1 LPAIFPTLAVTCR
14 RYLTITMNTRTVFLT
29 AVSVLLPATF
39 LSAQSADK
47 IPEAPVPVFQAP
59 PAPPPAAPPADSQRL
74 YGPTSPTIV
83 PADQARTLVEKF
95 QAAYAK
101 LGNPRLLV
109 YVNRE
114 LIDTASGL
122 KLTGHTEHYERTK
135 SEMKSDMEPTPPA
148 AQSAGTPQTQVNIT
162 VGENSGGAAARGPH
176 GKGTASNETVKTSG
190 DNTYALKDA
199 VPPTLADRQTVRE
212 VERLFGRP
220 FRAAGATLADQGI
233 AADMIGDKSPGR
245 LTGAGDQ
252 AAKDRAALGQV
263 ADVVLE
269 ILISS
274 RNITVPAV
282 SGDQTLTVPDIQATA
297 IRLKDAA
304 ILGQAAASDVLGK
317 DVQAGRMV
325 NTYSVQDI
333 TEATALALMEDM
345 LGSAK

>member
-1 LPAIFPTLAVTCR
+1 
-14 RYLTITMNTRTVFLT
+14 MNTRTVFLT
-29 AVSVLLPATF
+29 VASVILPAAF

-47 IPEAPVPVFQAP
+47 TPEAPVPVFQAP
-59 PAPPPAAPPADSQRL
+59 PAPPPAAPLADSQRL
-74 YGPTSPTIV
+74 YGPTSATIV

-95 QAAYAK
+95 QAAYTK

-122 KLTGHTEHYERTK
+122 KLTGHTEHYERAK
-135 SEMKSDMEPTPPA
+135 SEMKSDMEPPAPA

-162 VGENSGGAAARGPH
+162 VGENTGAGAAAHGPH
-176 GKGTASNETVKTSG
+176 GSGAASNETVKTSG
-190 DNTYALKDA
+190 DNTYALKGA

-220 FRAAGATLADQGI
+220 FRAAGATLADQRI
-233 AADMIGDKSPGR
+233 ASDMIGDKSLGS
-245 LTGAGDQ
+245 LSGAGDQ

-274 RNITVPAV
+274 RNITIPAV
-282 SGDQTLTVPDIQATA
+282 SGDQTLAVPDIQATA
-297 IRLKDAA
+297 IRLKDAV

-317 DVQAGRMV
+317 DVQAGRIV
-325 NTYSVQDI
+325 STYDVRDI

-345 LGSAK
+345 LGTAK

>member
-1 LPAIFPTLAVTCR
+1 LQAIFSILAVTYR
-14 RYLTITMNTRTVFLT
+14 RYRTITMNTRTVFLT
-29 AVSVLLPATF
+29 AASVLLPATF

-59 PAPPPAAPPADSQRL
+59 PALPPVAARSDSQRL
-74 YGPTSPTIV
+74 YGPTSTTLV

-95 QAAYAK
+95 QAAYTK

-109 YVNRE
+109 YVNRK

-122 KLTGHTEHYERTK
+122 KLTGHTEHYERAK
-135 SEMKSDMEPTPPA
+135 S
-148 AQSAGTPQTQVNIT
+148 
-162 VGENSGGAAARGPH
+162 
-176 GKGTASNETVKTSG
+176 
-190 DNTYALKDA
+190 YALKDA

-220 FRAAGATLADQGI
+220 FRAAGATLADQRI
-233 AADMIGDKSPGR
+233 AADMIGDKSLGS
-245 LTGAGDQ
+245 LSGAGDQ
-252 AAKDRAALGQV
+252 AGRDRAALGQV

-282 SGDQTLTVPDIQATA
+282 SGDQTLAVPDIQATA
-297 IRLKDAA
+297 IRLKDAV

-317 DVQAGRMV
+317 DVQAGRIV
-325 NTYSVQDI
+325 STYDVRDI

>member
-1 LPAIFPTLAVTCR
+1 
-14 RYLTITMNTRTVFLT
+14 MNTRTVFLT
-29 AVSVLLPATF
+29 AISVLLPAPF
-39 LSAQSADK
+39 SSAQSADK

-59 PAPPPAAPPADSQRL
+59 PAPPPAAPLADSQRL
-74 YGPTSPTIV
+74 YGPASATIV

-95 QAAYAK
+95 QAAYAR

-122 KLTGHTEHYERTK
+122 KLTGHTEHYERAK
-135 SEMKSDMEPTPPA
+135 SEMKSDMAPPSA
-148 AQSAGTPQTQVNIT
+148 ADQS
-162 VGENSGGAAARGPH
+162 GAA
-176 GKGTASNETVKTSG
+176 NETVKTSG
-190 DNTYALKDA
+190 DNTYALKDP

-220 FRAAGATLADQGI
+220 FRAAGATLADQRI
-233 AADMIGDKSPGR
+233 AADMIGDKSLGR
-245 LTGAGDQ
+245 LAGTGDQ

-274 RNITVPAV
+274 RNITVSAV
-282 SGDQTLTVPDIQATA
+282 SGDQTLAVPDIQATA
-297 IRLKDAA
+297 IRLKDAV

-317 DVQAGRMV
+317 DVQAGRIV
-325 NTYSVQDI
+325 STYSVQDI